1 MVNFFPRAGCTFIF
15 MDLYLL
21 RDFLISSESGLG
33 VAVFFDTFSVYT
45 LFFAI
50 SDDDCLKSDIVFEGR
65 H

>member
-1 MVNFFPRAGCTFIF
+1 

-45 LFFAI
+45 LFFI